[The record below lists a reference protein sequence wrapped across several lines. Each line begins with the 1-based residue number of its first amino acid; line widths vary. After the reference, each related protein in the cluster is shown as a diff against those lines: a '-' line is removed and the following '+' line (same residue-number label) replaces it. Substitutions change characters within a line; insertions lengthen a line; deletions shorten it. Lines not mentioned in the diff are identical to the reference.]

1 MNNPRV
7 YRGPMPSGKD
17 RQIPVEDAP
26 RPPMY
31 AEMPTWMRWWA
42 LDTGPTTIMPPMIP
56 VQQQEPKT

>member
-1 MNNPRV
+1 
-7 YRGPMPSGKD
+7 MPSGKD